1 MALRV
6 LVTDRAWPDVAV
18 EQAVLEPLG
27 VTIVEPEG
35 DDPAAM
41 IAIGPELDAILTC
54 WRTVP
59 PELLE
64 AAPRCRIV
72 SRYGIGLDNI
82 PVSRATELGIVVTNV
97 PDFCLDEVSD
107 HAMALL
113 LAAARRIVPFAVETA
128 TGTWEPSGG
137 RELPR
142 LRGKTLG
149 IVGYGN
155 IGRALAPKALAFG
168 MRVLVYTPRL
178 TPGPRDDGTIAASSL
193 EHLLGQADFVSLHLP
208 ATAETRGLIGDAV
221 LQAMKPN
228 AWLINTSRGALVDE
242 PALVRALDEGR
253 IAGAALDVLS
263 TEPPPPD
270 HPLLGRPNVI
280 VTPHIA
286 FASVEAVEDLRRRA
300 AEHVATVLRGDRPPH
315 VVNPDVLTRPG
326 RHGLP
331 VTNGT

>member
-1 MALRV
+1 VRV
-6 LVTDRAWPDVAV
+6 LMTDRAWPDHLV
-18 EQAVLEPLG
+18 EQAVLGPLG
-27 VTIVEPEG
+27 VSIVEPEG
-35 DDPAAM
+35 DDPAEL
-41 IAIGPELDAILTC
+41 IAFGPEVDAILTC

-82 PVSRATELGIVVTNV
+82 PVALATELGIVVTNV

-113 LAAARRIVPFAVETA
+113 LAAARGIVTFAIATA
-128 TGTWEPSGG
+128 SGTWAPSGG
-137 RELPR
+137 RDLPR

-155 IGRALAPKALAFG
+155 IGQRLAPKARAFD
-168 MRVLVYTPRL
+168 MQVIVHTPRL
-178 TPGPRDDGTIAASSL
+178 TPGPRDDGTTATASL
-193 EHLLGQADFVSLHLP
+193 DELLRRCDYVSLHLP
-208 ATAETRGLIGDAV
+208 ATDETRGLIGEAA
-221 LQAMKPN
+221 LRAMKPT

-242 PALVRALDEGR
+242 PALVQALDEGW
-253 IAGAALDVLS
+253 IAGAALDVLA
-263 TEPPPPD
+263 TEPPSPD
-270 HPLLGRPNVI
+270 NPLLGRPNVI

-286 FASVEAVEDLRRRA
+286 FASAEAVVELRRRA
-300 AEHVATVLRGDRPPH
+300 AEHVAMVLRGERPPH
-315 VVNPDVLTRPG
+315 VVNPDVLTKPG

-331 VTNGT
+331 VRDAT